1 MRGNQD
7 IQGREGV
14 SCTDALLN
22 TPTAGKLRCGARRAA
37 FANITTRYLHA
48 DEATRGDLDRT
59 EVPEV
64 HNSDE
69 WETTTKFVTFRSS
82 APEVPLPSPEFLE
95 AHFRIAEILQ
105 ASGIAVKI
113 DKILALDMFE
123 PRYLAPDGSTDIAA
137 LLFQII

>member
-105 ASGIAVKI
+105 ASGISCQNRQDPRSRHVRTKI
-113 DKILALDMFE
+113 
-123 PRYLAPDGSTDIAA
+123 PGPDGSTDIAA